1 MYWNVEAYQEKVF
14 EQLPLTLHG
23 TERVLDLGCG
33 DGHDA
38 DWLARRARH
47 TVGVDLVGRSEW
59 ERLARPDLT
68 FVEANAEALP
78 FLDGSFEVVF
88 LKDVLHHA
96 VTPARVLS
104 EARRVCVSGGQIGI
118 VEGNRYNPMLYLH
131 MTLLLGHQHFPRA
144 VFRQLIVG
152 TFPKAE
158 FIQFEAHVYPLR
170 RRFLIQ
176 LARVAEELSARAP
189 LIRRFTAYNA
199 AIVKL

>member
-1 MYWNVEAYQEKVF
+1 MYWNVDAYQKKVF

-23 TERVLDLGCG
+23 SEHVLDLGCG

-38 DWLARRARH
+38 DWLARTARQ

-59 ERLARPDLT
+59 ERFARPGLT

-78 FLDGSFEVVF
+78 FADRSFDVVF

-96 VTPARVLS
+96 VMPVRVLS
-104 EARRVCVSGGQIGI
+104 EARRVCASGGRICI

-144 VFRQLIVG
+144 VFRQMIVG
-152 TFPKAE
+152 TFPNAQ

-170 RRFLIQ
+170 HRFLIH
-176 LARVAEELSARAP
+176 LARLAEEFVARTP
-189 LIRRFTAYNA
+189 MIRRFTAYNA
-199 AIVKL
+199 AIVRV